1 MIPLYHILVHIPSA
15 VNDTI
20 KVGESEL
27 YLDTKFNEFQ
37 HRTMKAKVVGI
48 PAKFKSELEIG
59 DYVFHHHH
67 VALNDTQVVDPK
79 EKIYRVNYD
88 PFGGQGNQAYLIEK
102 PDGSLI
108 AVADWVFLE
117 PFDIDADLREELHR
131 DHYPQGTRKALGPY
145 RIRKPVA
152 RGEGLAVG
160 DVVYFAKD
168 ADYEMDINGRKL
180 WRMQIHHL
188 ICQKL

>member
-79 EKIYRVNYD
+79 EKIEKS
-88 PFGGQGNQAYLIEK
+88 FIEIITLK
-102 PDGSLI
+102 EPEKRWGRIVYGSQ
-108 AVADWVFLE
+108 WLE
-117 PFDIDADLREELHR
+117 E
-131 DHYPQGTRKALGPY
+131 
-145 RIRKPVA
+145 
-152 RGEGLAVG
+152 EGLAVG